1 LRCEK
6 PKANHGRYMPTKTY
20 VPMPAAHLAGAGFR
34 NGKEYM
40 CGPWSG
46 CEYRAHVRESTAK
59 RAKPVECNP
68 STAATAPKPAPNPS
82 P

>member
-1 LRCEK
+1 MRCEK

-40 CGPWSG
+40 CGPCSG
-46 CEYRAHVRESTAK
+46 CEYTAQVRKSVNLMSKAA
-59 RAKPVECNP
+59 RVKP
-68 STAATAPKPAPNPS
+68 SGAALAQP
-82 P
+82 